1 MPQASLGSR
10 QIERHKIARDSVGD
24 LYAMLKSSKM
34 KKHFEN
40 LRPDELS
47 FSPLALGVLPAYRA
61 SWCPLSSSLEAHRAR
76 GPPESEA
83 PTHGLPPSSSRAY
96 HAVQLSFSNSYYR
109 GARPR
114 ANTHVGTAGT
124 MRDLSKASTC
134 VSLSSTKSL
143 FPALQLFEGRFHF
156 PTPPH
161 AFLAFGFSALRLPS
175 A

>member
-1 MPQASLGSR
+1 MVRWSAGRLAANHVR
-10 QIERHKIARDSVGD
+10 QSTNREAQIARDSVGD
-24 LYAMLKSSKM
+24 LYAMLESSKI
-34 KKHFEN
+34 KKQFES

-47 FSPLALGVLPAYRA
+47 FSPLALGVVAADRA
-61 SWCPLSSSLEAHRAR
+61 SRCPLNSSLEARHAK
-76 GPPESEA
+76 GPPESEV

-109 GARPR
+109 GAKPR

-134 VSLSSTKSL
+134 VSLSSTKSF

-156 PTPPH
+156 TTPPH
-161 AFLAFGFSALRLPS
+161 A
-175 A
+175 